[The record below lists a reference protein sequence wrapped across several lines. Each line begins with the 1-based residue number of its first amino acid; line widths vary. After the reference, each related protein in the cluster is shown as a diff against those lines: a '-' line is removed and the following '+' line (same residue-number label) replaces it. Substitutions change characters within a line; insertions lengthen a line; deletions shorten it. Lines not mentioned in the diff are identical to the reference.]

1 VPPIL
6 NPLKR
11 LFAWRFRTSNSE
23 KLYGAIVAQARLPE
37 FYRKLG
43 IPDSLEGRFGLLAL
57 NLFAVLHALAAKGPG
72 GRELAQGL
80 VDRFSKDMETV
91 LRELGVGDLAIPK
104 KVRELAR
111 SSRGFLNRYEA
122 AFSRG
127 DGALAEAIEASM
139 PTGSSSTSLSSGPLA
154 SYVRESVERIGR
166 QPLADLEAGSV
177 HFARTP
183 EGS

>member
-1 VPPIL
+1 MPSIL

-23 KLYGAIVAQARLPE
+23 KLYGAIVAQARLPV

-57 NLFAVLHALAAKGPG
+57 NLFAVLHALAARGPDG
-72 GRELAQGL
+72 LDLAQGL

-111 SSRGFLNRYEA
+111 SSRGFLDRYEA
-122 AFSRG
+122 AFPRG
-127 DGALAEAIEASM
+127 DGALAAAIETSIPAAR
-139 PTGSSSTSLSSGPLA
+139 GSASLSSRPLV

-166 QPLADLEAGSV
+166 QPLAELEAGLV
-177 HFARTP
+177 HFAGTLEWP
-183 EGS
+183 